1 MIDGHSILQKIRHY
15 TDWSPDHEDF
25 VAVLD
30 MHAELW
36 EYFKPM
42 KPTLAMSSKK
52 KSSMA
57 AHMSDGCGGAF
68 DPDAD
73 FGVDVLVTE
82 PEQIDLASW
91 LRSWNEIIAMARGS
105 ISYLPDWIMVLVK
118 IMFRTLNRRGKLL
131 SFCFLTFL
139 SSCLAYSTF

>member
-1 MIDGHSILQKIRHY
+1 
-15 TDWSPDHEDF
+15 
-25 VAVLD
+25 

-52 KSSMA
+52 KPSMA
-57 AHMSDGCGGAF
+57 AHMMSDGGCGAAF

-82 PEQIDLASW
+82 PELIDLASW
-91 LRSWNEIIAMARGS
+91 LRCWADIIARARGS
-105 ISYLPDWIMVLVK
+105 TAYLPDWIRVLFK
-118 IMFRTLNRRGKLL
+118 ILFRTLNRRGK
-131 SFCFLTFL
+131 
-139 SSCLAYSTF
+139 